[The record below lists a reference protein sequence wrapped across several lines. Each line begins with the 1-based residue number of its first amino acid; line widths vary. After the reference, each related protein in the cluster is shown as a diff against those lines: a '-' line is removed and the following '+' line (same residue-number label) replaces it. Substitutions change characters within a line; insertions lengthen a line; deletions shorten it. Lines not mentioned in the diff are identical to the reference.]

1 MRPVEK
7 GMVPTDVN
15 GQVKRYSEYQQ
26 ARPDLIDRLGEY
38 CSFCEGRIAANLA
51 VEHILPKSLHPQLE
65 LSWDNFLIAC
75 TNCNSTKG
83 NQSIDIENYYWPHQD
98 NTALAFVYQRGGLV
112 SVNKVLN
119 LIKQYKAQKTL
130 ELTGLNKTGVN
141 STISD
146 RRWMNR
152 RDTWNL
158 AQRARQNLLNNNTI
172 QMREQIVD
180 TALARGFWS
189 IWMSVFQDQVDML
202 NLFIQAFPGT
212 CQQCFNQQGKPIH
225 RQRGIL

>member
-7 GMVPTDVN
+7 GIVPTDDN
-15 GQVKRYSEYQQ
+15 GQPKQYSEYQQ
-26 ARPDLIDRLGEY
+26 ARPDLIKRLGEY

-51 VEHILPKSLHPQLE
+51 VEHILPKSCHPQLA

-83 NQSIDIENYYWPHQD
+83 SQNIDIKDYYWPHRD
-98 NTALAFVYQRGGLV
+98 NTARAFVYQQGGLV
-112 SVNKVLN
+112 SVNKALKSFAQN
-119 LIKQYKAQKTL
+119 KAQQTL

-146 RRWMNR
+146 RRWMSR
-152 RDTWNL
+152 RDTWNI
-158 AQRARQNLLNNNTI
+158 AQRARQNLLKNNMPE
-172 QMREQIVD
+172 MREQIVE

-189 IWMSVFQDQVDML
+189 IWMTVFQDDVDML
-202 NLFIQAFPGT
+202 NRFIQEFPGT
-212 CQQCFNQQGKPIH
+212 CSQCFNQPGQAVH
-225 RQRGIL
+225 RQGGAL

>member
-7 GMVPTDVN
+7 ETVPTDEN
-15 GQVKRYSEYQQ
+15 GQPKQYHEYQQ
-26 ARPDLIDRLGEY
+26 ARLDLIKRLGEY

-51 VEHILPKSLHPQLE
+51 VEHILPKSLYPQLA

-83 NQSIDIENYYWPHQD
+83 HQDIEIKDYYWPHQD
-98 NTALAFVYQRGGLV
+98 NTARAFVYQRGGLV
-112 SVNKVLN
+112 SINKTLKSVE
-119 LIKQYKAQKTL
+119 QAKAQQTL
-130 ELTGLNKTGVN
+130 ELTGLNKTGIN
-141 STISD
+141 SSLTD

-158 AQRARQNLLNNNTI
+158 AQRAKKNLLKNNTPE
-172 QMREQIVD
+172 MREQIVD

-189 IWMSVFQDQVDML
+189 IWMTVFQDDVDML
-202 NLFIQAFPGT
+202 NRFIQAFPGT
-212 CQQCFNQQGKPIH
+212 CRQCFNQRGKAIH
-225 RQRGIL
+225 REGGAL